1 MSIKT
6 FESMGE
12 KLKVIPQLYLNKRI
26 AIQLVCEDGE
36 PFASFTTN
44 LIDAELSD
52 DEITIPVWNMPQEL
66 VNDALATGMFEATQ
80 RTEPAGRVEAPVWRV
95 VDPSILD
102 EISVIRKSYEDD
114 KGA

>member
-1 MSIKT
+1 MSTKI

-44 LIDAELSD
+44 LQDAELAD

-80 RTEPAGRVEAPVWRV
+80 RTEPAGRVEAPVWRI

-102 EISVIRKSYEDD
+102 AVSALRKRYEND
-114 KGA
+114 